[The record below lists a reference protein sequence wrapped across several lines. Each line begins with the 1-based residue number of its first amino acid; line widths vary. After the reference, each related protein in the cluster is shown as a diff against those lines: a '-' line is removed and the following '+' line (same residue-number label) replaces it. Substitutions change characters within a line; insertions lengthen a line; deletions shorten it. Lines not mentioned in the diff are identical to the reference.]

1 MCELKWELTLSA
13 DYKHWLYF
21 SILVIQ
27 MEIGFNVKLKIFKRS
42 LFMYMQIN
50 NKQIKMNKKK

>member
-1 MCELKWELTLSA
+1 MSA